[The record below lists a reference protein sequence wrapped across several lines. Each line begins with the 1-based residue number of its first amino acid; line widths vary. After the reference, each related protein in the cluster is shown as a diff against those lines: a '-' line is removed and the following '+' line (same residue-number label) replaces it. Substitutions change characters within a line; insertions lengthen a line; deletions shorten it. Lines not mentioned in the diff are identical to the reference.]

1 MKFIAD
7 LHVHS
12 RFSRATAKNL
22 NPENLYISAQEKG
35 ITVLATGDF
44 THPGW
49 FAELKEKLLPA
60 EPGLF
65 RLKEDIARECDRH
78 IPKSC
83 HGEVRF
89 ALETEISN
97 IYKKNGVVRKN
108 HNLIYVPDFDT
119 AARLNA
125 RLDAIGNIKSD
136 GRPILG
142 LDARNLLEIML
153 ECSDEAMLIP
163 AHIWT
168 PWFSMFGSK
177 SGFDSLAECFEEL
190 SSEIFAVE
198 TGLSSDAPMN
208 WRISELDSRV
218 LVSNSDAHSPANL
231 GRNANFFDTELSFP
245 AIRAALKAKDPKQC
259 LGTLD
264 LYPEEGKYHMDG
276 HRKCNLWLKPSESI
290 EKKDICPVCGK
301 PLTLG
306 VLHRVEA
313 LADRAEGV
321 KPENALPFRYIIP
334 LPEILSEIFSVGSK
348 SKKVTEAWRIVLET
362 VGPELQTL
370 LFATPE
376 DIAKAGIPLLDEAI
390 RRMRAGEIHISPGYD
405 GEYGRITVFT
415 PEEKEKLL
423 GQSALF
429 SASERKAKK
438 KNPKSEKNRKSDS
451 LNTDSNS
458 NSLITDNC
466 SLKPDTNSNSLIT
479 DTCSLITAN
488 CSLITDNC
496 SLITEQCNEEQ
507 QQAVEHTGS
516 PLLIIAGPGAGK
528 TRTLTQ
534 RIAWLIQSR
543 GISPENILAVTFTNK
558 AAREMKDRLSILL
571 KNEAAQPFVSTFHA
585 FAYKLLQQEGWAGFS
600 VIDDEERKAIVAD
613 AMHLCGADKPKH
625 SLTLQ
630 HVADLISTARQRIIG
645 PEDDISSLTDNANQS
660 FFSKIYSRYQ
670 QMLAQEKLLD
680 YDDLIFHTVRI
691 LEQNPDIQNRYT
703 EKYQQILVDEY
714 QDINEGQYRIIRA
727 LAQENS
733 ELCVIGDPDQAIY
746 GFRGADVRYFHN
758 FTQDYPSARIIRLNR
773 NYRSAE
779 SILESSQQVIR
790 STRPDDPQLRIY
802 SGIQGVKTLTILEQ
816 ATEKAEAVAVGKLIE
831 KICGGTGFHSIDFGK
846 TGESGMKSDRGFSD
860 FAVLYRTHAQAEVIA
875 EVFEKGGI
883 PFQIA
888 SRDHAWGEKGIAEL
902 LSWLKLTEHF
912 GTFHDL
918 EKIIRR
924 DQTGSGKKSMDIFSK
939 WFYQSEMTLT
949 AALDHLSQQPMPDAD
964 VQKTLHR
971 FMEKIQFIEQELE
984 GKSIAEKL
992 LHLRERSG
1000 LSSFISESRKRENA
1014 FDRTISLA
1022 EVFGND
1028 IKSFL
1033 EITAFETD
1041 QDTCDFHA
1049 EKVNLMSLHA
1059 SKGLEFPVVF
1069 ICGCEN
1075 GMLPYKG
1082 WDSKPVDLDEERRLL
1097 YVGMTRAKEELFLSW
1112 AKKRTVYGKTL
1123 EREISP
1129 FVRDIEDRLLTLEK
1143 GKAKRQKEKLS
1154 QLDIF
1159 A

>member
-7 LHVHS
+7 LHIHS
-12 RFSRATAKNL
+12 RFSRATAKDL

-35 ITVLATGDF
+35 IDVIATGDF

-49 FAELKEKLLPA
+49 FAELKEKLVPA

-65 RLKEDIARECDRH
+65 RLKENIACECDRH
-78 IPKSC
+78 IPSSC
-83 HGEVRF
+83 RGEVRF
-89 ALETEISN
+89 VLETEISN

-125 RLDAIGNIKSD
+125 RLETLGNIKSD

-168 PWFSMFGSK
+168 PWFSLLGSK
-177 SGFDSLAECFEEL
+177 SGFDSLAECFEDL
-190 SSEIFAVE
+190 SDEIFAVE

-231 GRNANFFDTELSFP
+231 GRNANLFDTERSFP
-245 AIRAALKAKDPKQC
+245 AIRAALKAKDPKRC

-276 HRKCNLWLKPSESI
+276 HRKCNLWLRPSESI
-290 EKKDICPVCGK
+290 EKKGICPVCGK
-301 PLTLG
+301 ALTLG

-313 LADRAEGV
+313 LADRAEGM

-370 LFATPE
+370 LFASPE
-376 DIAKAGIPLLDEAI
+376 EIAKADIPLLEEAI

-429 SASERKAKK
+429 SPPKRKAKK
-438 KNPKSEKNRKSDS
+438 KAPKSEKSKKSDS
-451 LNTDSNS
+451 LDTVS
-458 NSLITDNC
+458 NSLINDSNSLNTVTNSNLLTTDNC
-466 SLKPDTNSNSLIT
+466 SLT
-479 DTCSLITAN
+479 
-488 CSLITDNC
+488 
-496 SLITEQCNEEQ
+496 TEHCNEEQ
-507 QQAVEHTGS
+507 QEAVEHSGS

-528 TRTLTQ
+528 TRTLTH
-534 RIAWLIQSR
+534 RIAWLIQAR

-558 AAREMKDRLSILL
+558 AAREMKDRLSFLL
-571 KNEAAQPFVSTFHA
+571 KEKSALPFVSTFHA
-585 FAYKLLQQEGWAGFS
+585 FAYNLLQQEGWAGFS
-600 VIDDEERKAIVAD
+600 VIDDEERKAMTAEAMRLCSAD
-613 AMHLCGADKPKH
+613 RQKH

-630 HVADLISTARQRIIG
+630 TVSDLISTARQHIMG
-645 PEDDISSLTDNANQS
+645 PDEDLSFLTDNETQAL
-660 FFSKIYSRYQ
+660 FSKIYKKYQ
-670 QMLAQEKLLD
+670 QMLAQEQLLD
-680 YDDLIFHTVRI
+680 YDDLIFHAVRL
-691 LEQNPDIQNRYT
+691 LEQNPDIQNRYIA
-703 EKYQQILVDEY
+703 KYQHILVDEY
-714 QDINEGQYRIIRA
+714 QDINQGQYRIIRA
-727 LAQENS
+727 LAPENS

-746 GFRGADVRYFHN
+746 GFRGADVRYFQN
-758 FTQDYPSARIIRLNR
+758 FTQDYPSARIIRLTR

-779 SILESSQQVIR
+779 SILESSHQVIR
-790 STRPDDPQLRIY
+790 CTRPDGPQLRIY
-802 SGIQGVKTLTILEQ
+802 SGIQGVNTLTILEQ
-816 ATEKAEAVAVGKLIE
+816 PTEKAEAVAVGKLIE
-831 KICGGTGFHSIDFGK
+831 KMCGGTGFHSIDFGK

-860 FAVLYRTHAQAEVIA
+860 FAVLYRTHAQAEIIA
-875 EVFEKGGI
+875 EIFEKGGI

-888 SRDHAWGEKGIAEL
+888 SREQVWGEKGIAEM
-902 LSWLKLTEHF
+902 LSFLKLTEKR

-918 EKIIRR
+918 EKIIRME
-924 DQTGSGKKSMDIFSK
+924 QTGSGKKIMDIFST

-949 AALDHLSQQPMPDAD
+949 TAMDHLKNKSMPDAD
-964 VQKTLHR
+964 IQKKLQG
-971 FMEKIQFIEQELE
+971 FMKKIQIFEQELQ

-992 LHLRERSG
+992 VHLRERCG
-1000 LSSFISESRKRENA
+1000 LSAIIGESRKRENA
-1014 FDRTISLA
+1014 FERAISLA
-1022 EVFGND
+1022 KVFGND

-1041 QDTCDFHA
+1041 QDTCDFQA

-1069 ICGCEN
+1069 LCGCEN
-1075 GMLPYKG
+1075 GLIPYKG
-1082 WDSKPVDLDEERRLL
+1082 WDSKPVDLAEERRLL

-1129 FVRDIEDRLLTLEK
+1129 LSGTLKSVSLLWKKAEEK
-1143 GKAKRQKEKLS
+1143 CAGKNRHKWICLPENRA
-1154 QLDIF
+1154 
-1159 A
+1159 AG